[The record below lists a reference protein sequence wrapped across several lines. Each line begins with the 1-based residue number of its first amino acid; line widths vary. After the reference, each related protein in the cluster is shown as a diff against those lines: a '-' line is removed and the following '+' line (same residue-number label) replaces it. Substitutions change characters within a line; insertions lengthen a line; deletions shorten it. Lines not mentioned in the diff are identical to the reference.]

1 MSSEPATSQP
11 NGTCASALAAAPHT
25 PTTSYPAA
33 AADDAEQQATTEANS
48 IPLRTDATTTSKD
61 KDDDNNNDDEKNT
74 TAPPPPPPL
83 TTTIAALHDQI
94 QRFLSE
100 SHPADSLLAAVQKQ
114 TRVTLDVFAA
124 ALDTFPLENL
134 SLSYNGGKDCLVM
147 LVLFLASLHKLPTR
161 TTTSQQQQQT
171 QTTQS
176 QPQPQPQPQPQSQ
189 AQTQTD
195 AQPQPQTPPTDNTNN
210 KLNSLTSIPA
220 IYALPPDP
228 FPEVEAFVAWS
239 ARHYHL
245 DMVKYTTDPPRTT
258 IRSVFADYLAQHPA
272 VRAIFVGTRRTDPH
286 GARLTHQ
293 DYTDSGWPQ
302 FLRYHPV
309 IDWHYT
315 EIWAFIRHLGLQYC
329 ALYDQG
335 YTSLGGTADTRPNP
349 KLLRQGTESE
359 ESEAGSA
366 EQSRYLPAYELT
378 EDLEERLGR
387 N

>member
-1 MSSEPATSQP
+1 MSSQS
-11 NGTCASALAAAPHT
+11 NGTCTAAPAAPHT
-25 PTTSYPAA
+25 PATSYPAA
-33 AADDAEQQATTEANS
+33 AAPEAPEQHQQQQTLPPNPQTSTPSNDPQHDDPHPPQT
-48 IPLRTDATTTSKD
+48 PLIS
-61 KDDDNNNDDEKNT
+61 
-74 TAPPPPPPL
+74 
-83 TTTIAALHDQI
+83 TIAHLHEQVH
-94 QRFLSE
+94 RFLSE

-114 TRVTLDVFAA
+114 TRVTLNVFAA
-124 ALDTFPLENL
+124 ALDTFPLHNL

-147 LVLFLASLHKLPTR
+147 LVLFLAKNDDDDDDAHNHAP
-161 TTTSQQQQQT
+161 
-171 QTTQS
+171 TTQS
-176 QPQPQPQPQPQSQ
+176 PLPLSQSQ
-189 AQTQTD
+189 SQSSSQS
-195 AQPQPQTPPTDNTNN
+195 QIQQQHKP
-210 KLNSLTSIPA
+210 LTAIPA

-228 FPEVEAFVAWS
+228 FPEVEDFVRWS

-245 DMVKYTTDPPRTT
+245 DIVEYTTDPPRTT
-258 IRSVFADYLAQHPA
+258 IRSVFADYLAQHPD

-315 EIWAFIRHLGLQYC
+315 EIWAFIRHLGLHYC
-329 ALYDQG
+329 SLYDQG

-349 KLLRQGTESE
+349 KLRVSGGRAEPAVESDGT
-359 ESEAGSA
+359 AA
-366 EQSRYLPAYELT
+366 MADQPLKYRPAYELT

>member
-1 MSSEPATSQP
+1 
-11 NGTCASALAAAPHT
+11 
-25 PTTSYPAA
+25 
-33 AADDAEQQATTEANS
+33 
-48 IPLRTDATTTSKD
+48 
-61 KDDDNNNDDEKNT
+61 
-74 TAPPPPPPL
+74 
-83 TTTIAALHDQI
+83 LHDQI

-147 LVLFLASLHKLPTR
+147 LVLFLAK
-161 TTTSQQQQQT
+161 SQPQTQADTQT
-171 QTTQS
+171 QT
-176 QPQPQPQPQPQSQ
+176 
-189 AQTQTD
+189 
-195 AQPQPQTPPTDNTNN
+195 QPQPQTSPTTTDTTNNNN

-228 FPEVEAFVAWS
+228 FPEVEEFVAWS

-349 KLLRQGTESE
+349 KLLLRRPGTE
-359 ESEAGSA
+359 ESEAGGA
-366 EQSRYLPAYELT
+366 EQSRYRPAYELT

>member
-11 NGTCASALAAAPHT
+11 NGTCASAAAAPHT
-25 PTTSYPAA
+25 PTASYPAAA
-33 AADDAEQQATTEANS
+33 AADDAEQQATAETTN
-48 IPLRTDATTTSKD
+48 IPLKTDATTSKD
-61 KDDDNNNDDEKNT
+61 NANDDEST
-74 TAPPPPPPL
+74 TAPPPL

-94 QRFLSE
+94 QRFLAE

-124 ALDTFPLENL
+124 ALDSFPLENL

-147 LVLFLASLHKLPTR
+147 LVLFLASLHNLPT
-161 TTTSQQQQQT
+161 TTTRQQYHQQSHQEQQQQQQQEAQQT
-171 QTTQS
+171 QTTQA
-176 QPQPQPQPQPQSQ
+176 QPEQQQQS
-189 AQTQTD
+189 QTQTD
-195 AQPQPQTPPTDNTNN
+195 AQPQIQPQTSTTTTGSNN
-210 KLNSLTSIPA
+210 KSLTSIPA

-228 FPEVEAFVAWS
+228 FPEVEEFVAWS

-245 DMVKYTTDPPRTT
+245 DIVKYTTDPPRAT

-309 IDWHYT
+309 IEWHYT
-315 EIWAFIRHLGLQYC
+315 EIWAFIRHLGLHYC
-329 ALYDQG
+329 SLYDQG

-349 KLLRQGTESE
+349 KLLRPGVEA
-359 ESEAGSA
+359 EAGA
-366 EQSRYLPAYELT
+366 DQSRYRPAYELT